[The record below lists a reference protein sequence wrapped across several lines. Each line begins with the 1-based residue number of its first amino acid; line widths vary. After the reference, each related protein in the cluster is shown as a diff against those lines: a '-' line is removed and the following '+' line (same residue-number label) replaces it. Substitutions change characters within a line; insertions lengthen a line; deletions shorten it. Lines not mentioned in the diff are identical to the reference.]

1 MQIWP
6 AIDIRGGKCVRL
18 RQGDYDQET
27 VFHDDPVAAARLIA
41 EQGVDY
47 LHVVDL
53 DGARAGRPVNGGI
66 VAEIVRSVPLQVELG
81 GGVRDD
87 AAIDELLDLGL
98 RRVVVGTSAVR
109 NPDWFREACRR
120 RPGQLVLGLDA
131 RDGLAATAGW
141 EETSQVAATD
151 LAEQFRGEPLAAIVF
166 TDIAADGMMAGPRL
180 DSLRSMLAATDV
192 DVIASGGV
200 TTADDVRDI
209 TELGA
214 AGCIIGRAFYEGA
227 LTLADALAAAG
238 ADSSTPR

>member
-1 MQIWP
+1 MQVWP

-18 RQGDYDQET
+18 RQGDYSQET

-41 EQGVDY
+41 EQGVEY

-53 DGARAGRPVNGGI
+53 DGARSGRPVNGEI
-66 VAEIVRSVPLQVELG
+66 VAAIVQAVPLEVELG

-87 AAIDELLDLGL
+87 SAIDELLALGL
-98 RRVVVGTSAVR
+98 ARVVVGTSAVR
-109 NPDWFREACRR
+109 NPEWFRDACRK
-120 RPGQLVLGLDA
+120 RPGKLVLGLDA
-131 RDGLAATAGW
+131 RDGMAATAGW
-141 EETSQVAATD
+141 EETSAVPATR

-180 DSLRSMLAATDV
+180 GSLAAMLSATDI

-200 TTADDVRDI
+200 TTADDVRQI
-209 TELGA
+209 AELGA
-214 AGCIIGRAFYEGA
+214 AGCIVGRAFYEGA

-238 ADSSTPR
+238 ADTSTPP